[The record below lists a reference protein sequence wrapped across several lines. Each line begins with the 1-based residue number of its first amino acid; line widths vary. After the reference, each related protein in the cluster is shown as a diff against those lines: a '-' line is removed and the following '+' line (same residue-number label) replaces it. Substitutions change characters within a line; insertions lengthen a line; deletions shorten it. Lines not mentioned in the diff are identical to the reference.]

1 MVPIFLYSDIMDFLL
16 RLLYVN
22 DHGQVPVIVDSWE
35 WYM

>member
-16 RLLYVN
+16 KLLYVH

-35 WYM
+35 W